1 MKQIIFITRG
11 KNGKRAGF
19 SCNHPVLLI
28 FFATFICLAFVFTTA
43 VNAAPEKK
51 PKPAAEREGGAV
63 SDANL
68 GASIKKVDDLL
79 KKNEYNVSLRTTLKI
94 HDYTKEVLAMVRFIK
109 GQYEK
114 AVNDP
119 AVPQKDKE
127 QLYLKLKTLGQL
139 VPKYTSAYE
148 NSLYNL
154 GYIYSKRGESERARK
169 YLTEYLQT
177 TQFST
182 NRDSKWMK
190 AKTLL
195 LGLYSLEGE
204 F

>member
-1 MKQIIFITRG
+1 MDLRG
-11 KNGKRAGF
+11 VDGVAAVVAG
-19 SCNHPVLLI
+19 PVGDESDQG
-28 FFATFICLAFVFTTA
+28 LA
-43 VNAAPEKK
+43 
-51 PKPAAEREGGAV
+51 GAV
-63 SDANL
+63 
-68 GASIKKVDDLL
+68 
-79 KKNEYNVSLRTTLKI
+79 
-94 HDYTKEVLAMVRFIK
+94 
-109 GQYEK
+109 GQIRPQ

-195 LGLYSLEGE
+195 LELYSLEGE